1 MLKKLGNG
9 AFSTVY
15 LATDE
20 AGDKVVVKVTL
31 GDEQNANAQHE
42 HDILQALEEV
52 PHIPRAMG
60 FGSEGN
66 DYYYL
71 KMRYEDGLEMNLA
84 QYMDESHQVLEGKP
98 N

>member
-1 MLKKLGNG
+1 
-9 AFSTVY
+9 
-15 LATDE
+15 
-20 AGDKVVVKVTL
+20 
-31 GDEQNANAQHE
+31 
-42 HDILQALEEV
+42 
-52 PHIPRAMG
+52 MG

-84 QYMDESHQVLEGKP
+84 QYMDENHQVLEGKA